1 MLCVS
6 LIFSPSVD
14 FLLIFSEVVR
24 QELEQL
30 LSQRLTSAAITVQ
43 SSIRGWICRRRWPN
57 LKRSLEMQR
66 KARLQNRTNNRYTR
80 THTHTHTHIHT
91 YTHTHTPTHTHTHT
105 LIYLS
110 MFLPIYLPTVP
121 TIRRALRK
129 KRKLYDRARKSNS
142 KAYWFAFRKHRRS
155 LDR

>member
-80 THTHTHTHIHT
+80 THTHTHTH
-91 YTHTHTPTHTHTHT
+91 THTPTHTHTHT
-105 LIYLS
+105 YTHTHTHTHTHLSIYVLT
-110 MFLPIYLPTVP
+110 YLPTYC
-121 TIRRALRK
+121 TYDQACTAEETKAL
-129 KRKLYDRARKSNS
+129 S
-142 KAYWFAFRKHRRS
+142 
-155 LDR
+155 